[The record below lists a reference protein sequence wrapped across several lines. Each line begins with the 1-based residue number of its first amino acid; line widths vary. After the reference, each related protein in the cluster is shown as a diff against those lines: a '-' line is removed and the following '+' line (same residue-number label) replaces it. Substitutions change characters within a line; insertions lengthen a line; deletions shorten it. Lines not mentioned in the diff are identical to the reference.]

1 MSVPPAKRGLV
12 KIVTK
17 NAVRAY
23 GVKEAARLNSE
34 LDRHV
39 EEIARDG
46 YTILPGVLS
55 DEELEQARIKID
67 QIYETQVA
75 ELGGL
80 EYLEAIG
87 DIYVAGCLLAYDEF
101 FLTMATKPRVLALV
115 EHFLGDYFTLMMQNG
130 IINVPEVGDDQN
142 PGRWH
147 RDLGY
152 QHFTTSRPLGITALY
167 CVDDFNEETGGTRV
181 LPGSH
186 KAEVFPSEE
195 YVRQH
200 QLSVKASAGS
210 AIVLDVMLYHSGG
223 HNRSDRVRRGVNNI
237 YTLPLIKQQISMPSI
252 LKGRYSDDAFLSKL
266 LGYDSE
272 TDASLLAFRQKRLAR
287 VQENPP
293 PVKGAADRQQERA

>member
-1 MSVPPAKRGLV
+1 MS
-12 KIVTK
+12 K

-23 GVKEAARLNSE
+23 GVKEVNRLESE
-34 LDRHV
+34 MHGHV

-46 YTILPGVLS
+46 YTVLPGVLS
-55 DEELEQARIKID
+55 DAELETARAKID
-67 QIYETQVA
+67 QIYETQIE

-80 EYLEAIG
+80 ERLEAIG
-87 DIYVAGCLLAYDEF
+87 DIYVASCLLAYDEF

-115 EHFLGDYFTLMMQNG
+115 EHFLGDYFIMMMQNG

-152 QHFTTSRPLGITALY
+152 QHLTTSRPLGITALY
-167 CVDDFNEETGGTRV
+167 CIDDFSEETGGTRV

-186 KAEVFPSEE
+186 KAEVFPSED
-195 YVRQH
+195 YVRRH
-200 QLSVKASAGS
+200 QLSVEARAGS
-210 AIVLDVMLYHSGG
+210 AIILDVMLYHGGG

-252 LKGRYSDDAFLSKL
+252 LQGRHREDPLLSKL

-272 TDASLLAFRQKRLAR
+272 TDASVLAFRQKRLAR
-287 VQENPP
+287 VQETHS
-293 PVKGAADRQQERA
+293 KQTSGAADSQSERA

>member
-1 MSVPPAKRGLV
+1 M
-12 KIVTK
+12 KIVAQ

-23 GVKEAARLNSE
+23 GVKEVNRLESE
-34 LDRHV
+34 MHGHA

-55 DEELEQARIKID
+55 EAELATARAKLD
-67 QIYETQVA
+67 QVYETQIE

-87 DIYVAGCLLAYDEF
+87 DVYVAGCLLAYDEF
-101 FLTMATKPRVLALV
+101 FLTLATKPRVLALV

-167 CVDDFNEETGGTRV
+167 CIDDFREETGGTRV

-186 KAEVFPSEE
+186 KSEVFPSEE
-195 YVRQH
+195 YVRRH
-200 QLSVKASAGS
+200 QLPVEASAGS
-210 AIVLDVMLYHSGG
+210 AIILDVMLYHGGG
-223 HNRSDRVRRGVNNI
+223 HNRSDGVRRGVNNI

-252 LKGRYSDDAFLSKL
+252 LKGRYSEDPLLGKL
-266 LGYDSE
+266 LGYESE
-272 TDASLLAFRQKRLAR
+272 TDASVLAFRQKRLAR
-287 VQENPP
+287 VRGSAPE
-293 PVKGAADRQQERA
+293 ARR